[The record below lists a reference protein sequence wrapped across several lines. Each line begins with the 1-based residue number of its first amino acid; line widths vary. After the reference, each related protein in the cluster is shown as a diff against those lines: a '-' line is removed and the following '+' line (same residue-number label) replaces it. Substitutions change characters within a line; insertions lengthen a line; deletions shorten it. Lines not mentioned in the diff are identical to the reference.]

1 LALSGPGSL
10 PWPVDYVE
18 RHLGTE
24 ALPKSELIGY
34 LRSRADSAFL
44 HRWRLV
50 GTERNIKKSH
60 NCVQLVSAY
69 KASPTKSVERAVIVS

>member
-1 LALSGPGSL
+1 MLSGPGSL

-34 LRSRADSAFL
+34 LRSCADSAFL
-44 HRWRLV
+44 HHWRLV

-60 NCVQLVSAY
+60 NCVQLISAY
-69 KASPTKSVERAVIVS
+69 KASPAE